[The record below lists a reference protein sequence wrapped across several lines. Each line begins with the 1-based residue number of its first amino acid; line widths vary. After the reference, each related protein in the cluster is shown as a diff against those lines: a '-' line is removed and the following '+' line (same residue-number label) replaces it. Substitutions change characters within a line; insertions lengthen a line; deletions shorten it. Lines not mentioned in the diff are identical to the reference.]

1 MDVNSASDSLFT
13 NGVPVRSWI
22 VVGLVM
28 CVTSVFAVDMRFEG
42 KLSSRHARGP
52 EAETP
57 LGHITPMEIAGRPSP
72 GEKEIRLKQVNL
84 LIRLIGYQLLVQAG
98 DSTSRVLPVT
108 EVREGTFALQL
119 EKPFLFSHDSLIVLS
134 QMYFPK
140 SRFPSG
146 YTVTVH
152 DCMTASIVYGFQ
164 INNST
169 PDILAC
175 QGRHEPKG
183 CYLIE
188 FAFADLYAS
197 AGSDN
202 RDIKPIQN
210 RKTSEQ
216 TNTKAATSAID
227 TEKTLE
233 EKLSSLNTYSSSQN
247 NKREEMEPSSA
258 AYPFM
263 SMLYTSILISLGV
276 TLVLARVGIFLKP
289 KRVVTHND
297 QTIRQPDT
305 ELTVLGKLRF
315 DVKGQRLLSDNDVIS
330 LTEKECKIL
339 ELLSNAFGEL
349 VTRETLMQKIWLDEG
364 VITGRSLDMFVSKL
378 RKKLSVDPELRIT
391 NVHGKGYKL
400 E

>member
-1 MDVNSASDSLFT
+1 MRVNSASDSLFT
-13 NGVPVRSWI
+13 NGVFVRSGI
-22 VVGLVM
+22 VVVLVM
-28 CVTSVFAVDMRFEG
+28 CVSVVFAVD
-42 KLSSRHARGP
+42 SSQTARVPETEASLRHVMP
-52 EAETP
+52 T
-57 LGHITPMEIAGRPSP
+57 EIAGRLSP
-72 GEKEIRLKQVNL
+72 GEKEIRMKQVNL
-84 LIRLIGYQLLVQAG
+84 LIRLIGYQLLLQAG

-108 EVREGTFALQL
+108 EVKEGTFTLQL

-134 QMYFPK
+134 QNYFPK

-152 DCMTASIVYGFQ
+152 DCLTASIVYGFQ
-164 INNST
+164 INNTT

-197 AGSDN
+197 AGSEN
-202 RDIKPIQN
+202 VDIKSIGKRKSLQQN
-210 RKTSEQ
+210 KP
-216 TNTKAATSAID
+216 AASVND
-227 TEKTLE
+227 TDLSLE
-233 EKLSSLNTYSSSQN
+233 ERISSLPTHQSIANPSNEQL
-247 NKREEMEPSSA
+247 EPSSST
-258 AYPFM
+258 YPLT

-289 KRVVTHND
+289 KRAITHND
-297 QTIRQPDT
+297 QTIRQPET
-305 ELTVLGKLRF
+305 EFAALGKLQF
-315 DVKGQRLLSDNDVIS
+315 DVEGQRLLSSDGAIS

-339 ELLSNAFGEL
+339 ELLNNAFGEL

-378 RKKLSVDPELRIT
+378 RKKLSADPELRIT